1 LSSQAPDQRGRHS
14 VSRQKIFF
22 NHGACKTIQIGI
34 LHSLSIQIGIVSGK
48 AKARTVPLQS
58 ATSLSKAGEFIMKSI
73 ITLHRLNRSL
83 LAVSVVV
90 AAVTGV
96 AATAQAQS
104 LAYSQ
109 RMPPSTQSM
118 AAAEWNGRS
127 VARTGATVPNPGT
140 AKIGP
145 QSEIERRAQTRSAK
159 AIRTICIGCL

>member
-1 LSSQAPDQRGRHS
+1 
-14 VSRQKIFF
+14 
-22 NHGACKTIQIGI
+22 
-34 LHSLSIQIGIVSGK
+34 
-48 AKARTVPLQS
+48 
-58 ATSLSKAGEFIMKSI
+58 MKSI
-73 ITLHRLNRSL
+73 VTLDRRNRSL

-90 AAVTGV
+90 AAVTGI

-118 AAAEWNGRS
+118 AAEWNGRS
-127 VARTGATVPNPGT
+127 IARTGATVPNPGT

-145 QSEIERRAQTRSAK
+145 QSEIEQRAQTRSAK

>member
-1 LSSQAPDQRGRHS
+1 
-14 VSRQKIFF
+14 
-22 NHGACKTIQIGI
+22 
-34 LHSLSIQIGIVSGK
+34 
-48 AKARTVPLQS
+48 
-58 ATSLSKAGEFIMKSI
+58 MKSAS
-73 ITLHRLNRSL
+73 TLRRLNRGL

-90 AAVTGV
+90 AALTG
-96 AATAQAQS
+96 AAAAAQARSQS
-104 LAYSQ
+104 YVQQTS
-109 RMPPSTQSM
+109 PSTQSM

>member
-1 LSSQAPDQRGRHS
+1 LQKDTDRYTSVHIDTDWYRSGHNQSQN
-14 VSRQKIFF
+14 I
-22 NHGACKTIQIGI
+22 
-34 LHSLSIQIGIVSGK
+34 
-48 AKARTVPLQS
+48 PLRS

-73 ITLHRLNRSL
+73 VTLRGLSRSL
-83 LAVSVVV
+83 LAASVV
-90 AAVTGV
+90 AAVTGF

-118 AAAEWNGRS
+118 EAERSGRS

-145 QSEIERRAQTRSAK
+145 QTEIERRAQTRSAK
-159 AIRTICIGCL
+159 TIRTICIGCL

>member
-1 LSSQAPDQRGRHS
+1 LKPS
-14 VSRQKIFF
+14 FL
-22 NHGACKTIQIGI
+22 NHGACKTIQIGL
-34 LHSLSIQIGIVSGK
+34 LHSLSIQIGIVSSKG
-48 AKARTVPLQS
+48 KARTVPLRS

-73 ITLHRLNRSL
+73 GTLHRLNRSL
-83 LAVSVVV
+83 LAASVV
-90 AAVTGV
+90 AAVTGL

-109 RMPPSTQSM
+109 RMPPSTQSLE
-118 AAAEWNGRS
+118 AERSGRS
-127 VARTGATVPNPGT
+127 ITRTGATVPNPGT

>member
-1 LSSQAPDQRGRHS
+1 
-14 VSRQKIFF
+14 
-22 NHGACKTIQIGI
+22 
-34 LHSLSIQIGIVSGK
+34 
-48 AKARTVPLQS
+48 
-58 ATSLSKAGEFIMKSI
+58 MKSI
-73 ITLHRLNRSL
+73 VMLNRLNRSL

-104 LAYSQ
+104 LAMNQTTS
-109 RMPPSTQSM
+109 PSSEVMGM
-118 AAAEWNGRS
+118 AAWNGRS

>member
-1 LSSQAPDQRGRHS
+1 LSSQAPDQRGRRS
-14 VSRQKIFF
+14 VSRQEIFF

-34 LHSLSIQIGIVSGK
+34 LHPLSIQIGIVFGK
-48 AKARTVPLQS
+48 AKARTVLLQS

-73 ITLHRLNRSL
+73 VMLHRLNRSL

-104 LAYSQ
+104 LAYRQ

-118 AAAEWNGRS
+118 AAEWNGRS
-127 VARTGATVPNPGT
+127 VAWTGATVPNPGS

-145 QSEIERRAQTRSAK
+145 QTEIERRAQTRSAK

>member
-1 LSSQAPDQRGRHS
+1 
-14 VSRQKIFF
+14 
-22 NHGACKTIQIGI
+22 
-34 LHSLSIQIGIVSGK
+34 
-48 AKARTVPLQS
+48 
-58 ATSLSKAGEFIMKSI
+58 MKSI
-73 ITLHRLNRSL
+73 VTLRTWNRSL
-83 LAVSVVV
+83 LAASVV
-90 AAVTGV
+90 AAVTGF

-118 AAAEWNGRS
+118 EAERSGRS
-127 VARTGATVPNPGT
+127 IARTGATVPNPGT

>member
-1 LSSQAPDQRGRHS
+1 
-14 VSRQKIFF
+14 
-22 NHGACKTIQIGI
+22 
-34 LHSLSIQIGIVSGK
+34 
-48 AKARTVPLQS
+48 
-58 ATSLSKAGEFIMKSI
+58 MKSI
-73 ITLHRLNRSL
+73 VTLHRLKRSL
-83 LAVSVVV
+83 AAAGIV
-90 AAVTGV
+90 AAVTGF

-118 AAAEWNGRS
+118 EAERSGRS
-127 VARTGATVPNPGT
+127 IARTGATVPNPGT